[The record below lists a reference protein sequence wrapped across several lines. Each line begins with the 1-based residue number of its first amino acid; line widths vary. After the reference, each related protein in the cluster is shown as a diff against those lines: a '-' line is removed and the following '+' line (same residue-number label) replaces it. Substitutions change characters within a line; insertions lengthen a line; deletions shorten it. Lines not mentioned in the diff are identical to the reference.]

1 MTFTGTSTHP
11 PVSLLMSRTRPWFP
25 VPHPPAHRRPQ
36 FQCWHQTS
44 PPFPSPMRS
53 GLVLNIE
60 IRVAGQGGCDVVVY
74 MIRRTRGH
82 IRGALMDLAFY
93 FFWLPLRSVGRL
105 KFAATAVCRQ
115 VAQPMYMGPALAF
128 CGTRR
133 GSARR
138 PEVFPK

>member
-1 MTFTGTSTHP
+1 
-11 PVSLLMSRTRPWFP
+11 
-25 VPHPPAHRRPQ
+25 
-36 FQCWHQTS
+36 
-44 PPFPSPMRS
+44 MRS

-82 IRGALMDLAFY
+82 IRGALLDLDFY

-105 KFAATAVCRQ
+105 KFAATVVCRQ

-128 CGTRR
+128 CDTRR
-133 GSARR
+133 G
-138 PEVFPK
+138 